1 MNPLSP
7 LIFFFGKGMF
17 RHALLLVGLSI
28 ISWYITIEG
37 IGWGGYLLWISLIM
51 LSTIIIWRAGDFF
64 SSAATYIQEKHEIP
78 QSIKAAV
85 IDAVASSFPE
95 FCVAVIAVIMIGR
108 AEVGISSIVGSALY
122 NVLVIPAAAG
132 LVATSPMIIS
142 REVVWRDNIFYFGVV
157 LLLGAMLWQF
167 PNEWG
172 AGVALLFLLAYIG
185 YVVLLHRDFKKS
197 RNQES
202 DEIKAEKVEE
212 DEEDEEE
219 LLELTSEKKAWL
231 WIMLMM
237 FVMGG
242 ATHLLVESSLALG
255 DMLGIDGVIMGFV
268 VIAAG
273 TSIPDT
279 ALSVIS
285 AKKGQYDAAVSNVF
299 GSNIFDIC
307 VCLSIPILLALAMS
321 GEPTNIDLPQIGLI
335 WSLIGA
341 TLLAIYFFWSNNYTL
356 TKVKAGMMGILYF
369 LIIFVSITF

>member
-1 MNPLSP
+1 MNPLTP

-108 AEVGISSIVGSALY
+108 AEVGISSIIGSALY

-172 AGVALLFLLAYIG
+172 AGIALLFLLAYIG
-185 YVVLLHRDFKKS
+185 YVLLLHRDFKKS

-321 GEPTNIDLPQIGLI
+321 GKPTNIDLPQIGLI

-356 TKVKAGMMGILYF
+356 TKVKAGMMGVLYL
-369 LIIFVSITF
+369 LIILVSITL

>member
-1 MNPLSP
+1 MTNMNPLSS
-7 LIFFFGKGMF
+7 LVFFFGKGMS
-17 RHALLLVGLSI
+17 RHALLIVGLSF
-28 ISWYITIEG
+28 ISWYLKIEG
-37 IGWGGYLLWISLIM
+37 IGWAAYILWISLI
-51 LSTIIIWRAGDFF
+51 LLATIIIWRAGDFF
-64 SSAATYIQEKHEIP
+64 SSAATYIQNKHEIP

-95 FCVAVIAVIMIGR
+95 FCVAVIAVLLIGR

-132 LVATSPMIIS
+132 LVATSPMVIS

-167 PNEWG
+167 PDEWG
-172 AGVALLFLLAYIG
+172 AGVALIFLLAYIG

-197 RNQES
+197 KSQEK
-202 DEIKAEKVEE
+202 DKIITEE
-212 DEEDEEE
+212 FEDDDEE
-219 LLELTSEKKAWL
+219 LLELQSEKKAWF
-231 WIMLMM
+231 WIMVMM
-237 FVMGG
+237 FIMGG
-242 ATHLLVESSLALG
+242 ASHLLVESSLALG
-255 DMLGIDGVIMGFV
+255 DLLGIDGVIMGFV

-273 TSIPDT
+273 TSVPDT

-285 AKKGQYDAAVSNVF
+285 AKKGHYDAAVSNVF

-307 VCLSIPILLALAMS
+307 VCLSIPILIALTMS
-321 GEPTNIDLPQIGLI
+321 GEPTFINLPQTGLI

-356 TKVKAGMMGILYF
+356 TKVKAGMMGILYL
-369 LIIFVSITF
+369 LIILISFTF

>member
-37 IGWGGYLLWISLIM
+37 IGWGSYLLWISLIM

-108 AEVGISSIVGSALY
+108 AEVGISSIIGSALY

-212 DEEDEEE
+212 DEEDEED

-242 ATHLLVESSLALG
+242 ASHLLVESSLALG

-307 VCLSIPILLALAMS
+307 VCLSIPILIALAMS
-321 GEPTNIDLPQIGLI
+321 GEPTNIDLPQTGLI

-356 TKVKAGMMGILYF
+356 TKVKAGMMGILYL
-369 LIIFVSITF
+369 LIILVSITF

>member
-1 MNPLSP
+1 MNPLAP
-7 LIFFFGKGMF
+7 LIFFFGKGML
-17 RHALLLVGLSI
+17 RHAVLLVGLSI

-37 IGWGGYLLWISLIM
+37 IGWGGYLLWILLI
-51 LSTIIIWRAGDFF
+51 LLATIIIWRAGDFF
-64 SSAATYIQEKHEIP
+64 SSAATYIQEKYEIP
-78 QSIKAAV
+78 HSIKAAV

-122 NVLVIPAAAG
+122 NVLVIPAASG
-132 LVATSPMIIS
+132 LVAASPMIIS

-202 DEIKAEKVEE
+202 DEIITKEVEE
-212 DEEDEEE
+212 DEED

-242 ATHLLVESSLALG
+242 ASHLLVESSLALG

-273 TSIPDT
+273 TSVPDT
-279 ALSVIS
+279 ALSIIS
-285 AKKGQYDAAVSNVF
+285 AKKGHYDAAVSNVF

-307 VCLSIPILLALAMS
+307 VCLSIPILLALAMT
-321 GEPTNIDLPQIGLI
+321 GEPTKIDLPQTGLI

-356 TKVKAGMMGILYF
+356 TKVKAGMMGILYL
-369 LIIFVSITF
+369 LIILVSFTF

>member
-1 MNPLSP
+1 M
-7 LIFFFGKGMF
+7 LIG
-17 RHALLLVGLSI
+17 VSI
-28 ISWYITIEG
+28 ISWYVTIEG
-37 IGWGGYLLWISLIM
+37 ISWAAYILWISLI
-51 LSTIIIWRAGDFF
+51 LLATIIIWRAGDFF
-64 SSAATYIQEKHEIP
+64 SSAATYIQNKHEIP

-95 FCVAVIAVIMIGR
+95 FCVAVIAVILIGR

-142 REVVWRDNIFYFGVV
+142 KEVVWRDNIFYFGVV

-172 AGVALLFLLAYIG
+172 AGVALLFLLAYIA

-197 RNQES
+197 RS
-202 DEIKAEKVEE
+202 KEKVKIINEEVEE
-212 DEEDEEE
+212 DEEDEED
-219 LLELTSEKKAWL
+219 LLELKSEKKAWL
-231 WIMLMM
+231 WIMVMM

-242 ATHLLVESSLALG
+242 ASHLLVESSLALG

-273 TSIPDT
+273 TSVPDT

-285 AKKGQYDAAVSNVF
+285 AKKGHYDAAVSNVF

-307 VCLSIPILLALAMS
+307 VCLSIPIFIALAMS
-321 GEPTNIDLPQIGLI
+321 GEPTYIDLPQTGLI

-341 TLLAIYFFWSNNYTL
+341 TLLSIYFFWSNNYTL
-356 TKVKAGMMGILYF
+356 TKVKAGMMGILYL
-369 LIIFVSITF
+369 LIILISFSF

>member
-7 LIFFFGKGMF
+7 LIFFFGKGLF
-17 RHALLLVGLSI
+17 RHTLLLVGLSI

-37 IGWGGYLLWISLIM
+37 IGWGSYLLWISLIM

-108 AEVGISSIVGSALY
+108 AEVGISSIIGSALY

-185 YVVLLHRDFKKS
+185 YVLLLHRDFKKS

-321 GEPTNIDLPQIGLI
+321 GEPTNIDLPQTGLI

>member
-7 LIFFFGKGMF
+7 LIFFFGKGLF
-17 RHALLLVGLSI
+17 RHTLLLVGLSI

-37 IGWGGYLLWISLIM
+37 IGWGSYLLWISLIM

-108 AEVGISSIVGSALY
+108 AEVGISSIIGSALY

-172 AGVALLFLLAYIG
+172 AGIALLFLLAYIG
-185 YVVLLHRDFKKS
+185 YVLLLHRDFKKS

-321 GEPTNIDLPQIGLI
+321 GEPTKIDLPQTGLI

-356 TKVKAGMMGILYF
+356 TKLKAGMMGILYL
-369 LIIFVSITF
+369 LIILVSITF

>member
-1 MNPLSP
+1 MNPLTP

-37 IGWGGYLLWISLIM
+37 IGWGSYLLWISLIM

-108 AEVGISSIVGSALY
+108 AEVGISSIIGSALY

-212 DEEDEEE
+212 DEEDEED

-242 ATHLLVESSLALG
+242 ASHLLVESSLALG

-321 GEPTNIDLPQIGLI
+321 GEPTNIDLPQTGLI

-356 TKVKAGMMGILYF
+356 TKVKAGMMGILYL
-369 LIIFVSITF
+369 LIILVSITF

>member
-7 LIFFFGKGMF
+7 IIFFLGKDMF
-17 RHALLLVGLSI
+17 RHAVLLVVLSI
-28 ISWYITIEG
+28 ISWYITTEG
-37 IGWGGYLLWISLIM
+37 IGWGDYLLWISLIL

-64 SSAATYIQEKHEIP
+64 SSAATYIQEKYEIP

-108 AEVGISSIVGSALY
+108 AEVGISSIIGSALY

-172 AGVALLFLLAYIG
+172 VGVALLFLLAYIG

-202 DEIKAEKVEE
+202 DEIKAKKVEEYEE
-212 DEEDEEE
+212 DEED

-242 ATHLLVESSLALG
+242 ASHLLVESSLALG

-307 VCLSIPILLALAMS
+307 ICLSIPILIALAMS
-321 GEPTNIDLPQIGLI
+321 GEPTNIDLPQTGLI

-356 TKVKAGMMGILYF
+356 TKVKAGMMGILYL
-369 LIIFVSITF
+369 LIILVSITF

>member
-37 IGWGGYLLWISLIM
+37 IGWGSYLLWISLIM

-108 AEVGISSIVGSALY
+108 AEVGISSIIGSALY

-202 DEIKAEKVEE
+202 HEIKAEKVEE
-212 DEEDEEE
+212 DEEDEED

-242 ATHLLVESSLALG
+242 ASHLLVESSLALG

-307 VCLSIPILLALAMS
+307 ICLSIPILIALAMS
-321 GEPTNIDLPQIGLI
+321 GEPTNIDLPQTGLI

-356 TKVKAGMMGILYF
+356 TKVKAGMMGILYL
-369 LIIFVSITF
+369 LIILVSITF